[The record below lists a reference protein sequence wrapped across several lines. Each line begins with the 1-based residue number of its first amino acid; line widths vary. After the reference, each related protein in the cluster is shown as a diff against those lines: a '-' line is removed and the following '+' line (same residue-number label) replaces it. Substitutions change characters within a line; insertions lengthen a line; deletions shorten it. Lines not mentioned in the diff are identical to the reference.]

1 MEDMRQIIAENIAA
15 LRIEKNMTQ
24 LELAE
29 VLNYTDKAVSKWER
43 GESIPDVIT
52 LKAIADLFGVSLD
65 YLVCRHEP
73 GEKRKGSHTVRNNHI
88 FITLMSV
95 VCVWILGTCVF
106 SFSSVLGVNLW
117 PSFLVCVPVSCIVLL
132 VFNSIWGKAK
142 LNVLIISAL
151 VWSLLAT
158 IFVIFYVYTPY
169 DLWVLFLIGIPS
181 QVFIS
186 LFLGIKKPKNKSHKE
201 IKQLLGQKQKRKK
214 ATTPAETEATETES
228 KAEKSE

>member
-1 MEDMRQIIAENIAA
+1 MKGGRPVEDLRPIIAENIAA

-29 VLNYTDKAVSKWER
+29 VLSYTDKAVSKWER

-52 LKAIADLFGVSLD
+52 LKAIADLFGVTLD
-65 YLVCRHEP
+65 YLVSHHDP
-73 GEKRKGSHTVRNNHI
+73 DEKRKGRHTARNNRI

-95 VCVWILGTCVF
+95 ACVWILGTSVF
-106 SFSSVLGVNLW
+106 SFSSLLGESLW
-117 PSFLVCVPVSCIVLL
+117 PSFLVCVPISCIVLL
-132 VFNSIWGKAK
+132 VFNSIWGKPK
-142 LNVLIISAL
+142 LNLLIISGL
-151 VWSLLAT
+151 LWSTLAN

-186 LFLGIKKPKNKSHKE
+186 LFLGIKKPKNKSKKE
-201 IKQLLGQKQKRKK
+201 VKQYLAHAKKRKK
-214 ATTPAETEATETES
+214 NEVTEPQETE
-228 KAEKSE
+228 KAE

>member
-1 MEDMRQIIAENIAA
+1 MEDLRPIIAENIAA
-15 LRIEKNMTQ
+15 LRTEKNMTQ

-29 VLNYTDKAVSKWER
+29 ILSYTDKAVSKWER

-73 GEKRKGSHTVRNNHI
+73 GEKRKGSHTTRNNRI

-95 VCVWILGTCVF
+95 ACVWILGTSVF
-106 SFSSVLGVNLW
+106 SLSSVLGANLW
-117 PSFLVCVPVSCIVLL
+117 PSFLICVPVSCIVLL
-132 VFNSIWGKAK
+132 VFNSIWGKPK
-142 LNVLIISAL
+142 LNLLIISGL
-151 VWSLLAT
+151 LWSLLAT

-181 QVFIS
+181 QIFIS
-186 LFLGIKKPKNKSHKE
+186 LFLGIKKPKNKSKKE
-201 IKQLLGQKQKRKK
+201 VKQFLVQRQRRKK
-214 ATTPAETEATETES
+214 TDTTETNTTEES
-228 KAEKSE
+228 E

>member
-1 MEDMRQIIAENIAA
+1 MEDLRPIIAENIAA

-29 VLNYTDKAVSKWER
+29 VLSYTDKAVSKWER

-65 YLVCRHEP
+65 YLVSRHEP
-73 GEKRKGSHTVRNNHI
+73 GEKRKGRHTRRNNRI

-95 VCVWILGTCVF
+95 ACVWILGTSVF
-106 SFSSVLGVNLW
+106 SFSSLLGDSLW
-117 PSFLVCVPVSCIVLL
+117 PAVLVCVPVSCIVLL
-132 VFNSIWGKAK
+132 VFNSIWGKPK
-142 LNVLIISAL
+142 LNLLIISAL
-151 VWSLLAT
+151 LWST
-158 IFVIFYVYTPY
+158 ITNIFVIFYVYTQY

-186 LFLGIKKPKNKSHKE
+186 LFLGIKKPKNKSKKE
-201 IKQLLGQKQKRKK
+201 VKQFIAQVKRRKK
-214 ATTPAETEATETES
+214 PEPTEAVEKE
-228 KAEKSE
+228 KAE

>member
-1 MEDMRQIIAENIAA
+1 MEDLRPIIAENISA
-15 LRIEKNMTQ
+15 LRTEKNMTQ

-29 VLNYTDKAVSKWER
+29 ILSYTDKAVSKWER

-73 GEKRKGSHTVRNNHI
+73 GEKRKGSHTTRNNRI

-95 VCVWILGTCVF
+95 ACVWILGTSVF
-106 SFSSVLGVNLW
+106 SLSSLLGANLW
-117 PSFLVCVPVSCIVLL
+117 ASFLICVPVSCIVLL
-132 VFNSIWGKAK
+132 VFNSIWGKPK
-142 LNVLIISAL
+142 LNLLIISGL
-151 VWSLLAT
+151 LWSLLAT

-181 QVFIS
+181 QIFIS
-186 LFLGIKKPKNKSHKE
+186 LFLGIKKPKSKSKKE
-201 IKQLLGQKQKRKK
+201 IEQFITQRQKRKK
-214 ATTPAETEATETES
+214 SDAAEVDE
-228 KAEKSE
+228 AEKSE